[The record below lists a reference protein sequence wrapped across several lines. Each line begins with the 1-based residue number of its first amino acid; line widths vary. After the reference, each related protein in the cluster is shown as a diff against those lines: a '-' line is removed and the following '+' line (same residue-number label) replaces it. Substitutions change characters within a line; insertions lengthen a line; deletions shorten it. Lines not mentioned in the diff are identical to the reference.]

1 VTIKQEQTSALHGDR
16 RRRQW
21 TLFLSI
27 LIVAVAVLFA
37 VPNVRHLVLRAA
49 GWALV
54 ASDPEEPADII
65 VIAVDAGSAGVL
77 EASDLIHRGIATR
90 VAVFAESP
98 DPLQPE
104 FAKRGLPQSNQAAR
118 SIRLLNALGV
128 TATEEISPIPSGT
141 EEEAQILPRWCDQN
155 GFQTIIFVSTP
166 DHSRRTR
173 RALHRSMSGHKTRVL
188 VRYST
193 YSSFN
198 PDSWWLTRDS
208 VRTELIESEKLLLDV
223 LRHPL
228 SGY

>member
-1 VTIKQEQTSALHGDR
+1 VAKEREQIPALNGNRQR
-16 RRRQW
+16 RRW

-37 VPNVRHLVLRAA
+37 VPNLRHLVLRAA

-104 FAKRGLPQSNQAAR
+104 FAKRGLPQSNQATG

-128 TATEEISPIPSGT
+128 TATEEIFPIPSGT

-173 RALHRSMSGHKTRVL
+173 RALTRAMSGHKTRVL

-193 YSSFN
+193 YSSFH
-198 PDSWWLTRDS
+198 PDSWWLTRES
-208 VRTELIESEKLLLDV
+208 VRTEVVESEKLLLDV
-223 LRHPL
+223 LRHPF
-228 SGY
+228 